1 VARALNSLLAVG
13 ASATLIAG
21 CGGSDGGDAP
31 LVKPQVLL
39 ESAAAHPVRSADVR
53 GQARLTLNGS
63 SVLAQPVTMRVEGPY
78 VSGGGVRIPS
88 FDWKFGVKVLG
99 FGVGGKLVSNGQ
111 NVFLSPF
118 GDNYEFGEP
127 AIAAVNRQL
136 SGSSPPARELLGVAR
151 NEGNEEVD
159 GTDTQHVNARLDGRA
174 VAAAFEPWRDQLGL
188 SHVPAPVGR
197 IGVWIGLE
205 DRTVH
210 KLTLDADFE
219 IAPADRPRFGGASG
233 GNLRV
238 EAELD
243 EINEPQTIQVP
254 GGGGYKPVGDL
265 LLTLQDLGA
274 FAP

>member
-1 VARALNSLLAVG
+1 VPRALGFLLAVG
-13 ASATLIAG
+13 ASATLIGG
-21 CGGSDGGDAP
+21 CGGGDGGDAP
-31 LVKPQVLL
+31 LVKPEALL
-39 ESAAAHPVRSADVR
+39 DSAAAHPVRSADVD
-53 GQARLTLNGS
+53 GQARLTLDGS
-63 SVLAQPVTMRVEGPY
+63 SVLTQPVSMRVEGPY

-99 FGVGGKLVSNGQ
+99 FGVGGKLVSTGR

-127 AIAAVNRQL
+127 AIAAVNRQIASTSL
-136 SGSSPPARELLGVAR
+136 PARELFGAAR

-159 GTDTQHVNARLDGRA
+159 GIDTQQVSADLNGSALRGALR
-174 VAAAFEPWRDQLGL
+174 PLRDHLGL
-188 SHVPAPVGR
+188 SQLPAPAGR
-197 IGVWIGLE
+197 IGAWIGLE

-210 KLTLDADFE
+210 KLTLDADFG
-219 IAPADRPRFGGASG
+219 IAPPDRSRLGGATG
-233 GNLRV
+233 GNLQV

-243 EINEPQTIQVP
+243 GINEPQTIHVP

-265 LLTLQDLGA
+265 LLTLEDLGG

>member
-1 VARALNSLLAVG
+1 VPRALNSLLAIG

-39 ESAAAHPVRSADVR
+39 AAAAAHPVRSADVR

-99 FGVGGKLVSNGQ
+99 FGVGGKLVSTGQ

-136 SGSSPPARELLGVAR
+136 AGSSLPARELLGAAR
-151 NEGNEEVD
+151 NEGNAEVD
-159 GTDTQHVNARLDGRA
+159 GTDTQQISARLDGRA
-174 VAAAFEPWRDQLGL
+174 VAAAFAPWLDQLGL
-188 SHVPAPVGR
+188 SNVPAPLGR

-205 DRTVH
+205 DRMVH